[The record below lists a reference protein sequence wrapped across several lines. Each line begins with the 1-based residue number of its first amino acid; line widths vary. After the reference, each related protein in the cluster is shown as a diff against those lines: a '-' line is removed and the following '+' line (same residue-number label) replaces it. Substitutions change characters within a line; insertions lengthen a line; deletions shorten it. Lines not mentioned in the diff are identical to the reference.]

1 MNNRKINN
9 FNPNLR
15 VARERYLPFLRKV
28 VKKGNV
34 RKLKNNVNKE
44 ITKEIINAV
53 IEVQYKLNKLRVK
66 LDKRDIPIE
75 LFAKTNHLLE
85 GYPEDS
91 QQYFKNIVN
100 IVINEGVKES

>member
-1 MNNRKINN
+1 MGRLS
-9 FNPNLR
+9 PNLAKPQNVTCYFNR
-15 VARERYLPFLRKV
+15 IAAE
-28 VKKGNV
+28 KGNV